1 MEGIKETKE
10 VIIAILKLANILIVP
25 LKDGAQPEDA
35 VAILNGVLNDEE
47 AKAAIVEAAK
57 DIHLVQ
63 GEVKDLSLPEALE
76 ILIAAQPELMKLIEN
91 LKK

>member
-57 DIHLVQ
+57 DIHMVQ
-63 GEVKDLSLPEALE
+63 AEVKDLSLPEALE